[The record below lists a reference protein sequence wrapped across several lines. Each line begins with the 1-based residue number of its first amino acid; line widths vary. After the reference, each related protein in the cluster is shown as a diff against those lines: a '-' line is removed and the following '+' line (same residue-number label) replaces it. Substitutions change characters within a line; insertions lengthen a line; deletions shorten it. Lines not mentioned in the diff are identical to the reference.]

1 MLINT
6 LRFGKIEVDNTEV
19 IQFERGIFGFRDE
32 KEFVLLHLEEHKPF
46 MWLQSTSTPELAF
59 IMLDPWIVDE
69 HYSLELSDEAK
80 ERIKIYKEEQV
91 LILSIVTIPE
101 NQNEMTMNL
110 MAPIVI
116 NIEEK
121 LGEQYIL
128 NDERYSVRHQFQ
140 D

>member
-6 LRFGKIEVDNTEV
+6 LRFGKIEVDNIEV
-19 IQFERGIFGFRDE
+19 IHFGRGIFGFREE
-32 KEFVLLHLEEHKPF
+32 KDFVLLHHEEHKPF

-59 IMLDPWIVDE
+59 IILDPWMVNED
-69 HYSLELSDEAK
+69 YSLELSEDLK
-80 ERIKIYKEEQV
+80 ERLKICKEEQV

-101 NQNEMTMNL
+101 NQSDMTINL

-121 LGEQYIL
+121 LGEQIIL
-128 NDERYSVRHQFQ
+128 NDERYSVRHRLQ